1 MPDFDKNLDPIIK
14 ETSSI
19 PGYDVR
25 VQAPKKF
32 SPMSFSSDGG
42 SPDLASGKGVFGE
55 LEKASRSSNFG
66 EKGVFVTG
74 AELKANQRYSYYN
87 PTINNYEDFVAHG
100 QSTWDK
106 AANGILKGANLAATT
121 VAGGFG
127 MLYGIGKWAMPGG
140 KFSDVYSNEVMS
152 NLDNWNNKVDNELLP
167 NYYTDAEKN
176 AAWYST
182 DNWLTANFLFDK
194 LIKNSGF
201 AVGAMVSGNLA
212 NAGLMRLGTAIG
224 QTAAKG
230 AILAES
236 AQGFKLF
243 SPLLRN
249 TARAFSA
256 GKNIEAAAILEKEI
270 SSIADLSTRTSKLAE
285 IAKTTNKIAD
295 FSDNFRRTTIALYS
309 SAGEA
314 SFEALQ
320 TAKEYKNN
328 LIQKYKEN
336 FGVEPTGD
344 ALKDIEAQTAQV
356 GKISFLGNM
365 ALLGATE
372 FQQLPYLLGSSY
384 KSTRTAANS
393 LIGATEDVVLKEG
406 KYVAKSATSRFGK
419 IYDKVTGVGKYFFDP
434 KEAGQEVG
442 QYAIQVGTQNYF
454 NKGSEGQEASL
465 LVDGLLYGFFGK
477 DERGEGVG
485 ALVSKEGMESLVLG
499 GLTGGLMQAKGLY
512 QESRE
517 KGKDTQKLL
526 NSLNSAPSFKD
537 AFQDRMRSINRG
549 VVLQQQEQAAIINGD
564 ELEAK
569 DLRHDMTHNYL
580 MSRIKYG
587 RFDMV
592 MDDIN
597 ELRTTALTESG
608 LAALKEQGFA
618 NINDTVEQYTQRLN
632 AFEATAKNTNE
643 IYDSLNLRYSGVL
656 NKKGERAYPSEVIDK
671 MAYAASKVANYDD
684 RIPQVSQSLL
694 NAGIDISTPLNDVLI
709 DGVPKEDAVSKTLGE
724 IDSLSTKLT
733 EDEVLDLKRDFRDLI
748 ELGIRRK
755 EFLKEYNDISK
766 NPSKYTTAPQKP
778 SAETKDKGPITT
790 TTPSGE
796 MAFEVGKQY
805 YLGTPVKRTKK
816 GVKHEKFSRFIVLGE
831 SPDGKMVIQV
841 SSGDPSVDGEIFEVK
856 KDFFSEVDV
865 NDISTVEDKPN
876 AKFYT
881 EVVGKKFTYQ
891 LGKGKSLEGEIRYDI
906 KTGRLFFVTSDGKKK
921 YGVTRDMFKPKEGY
935 EIAKIYT
942 EEELSDRAQEALDAE
957 ISEEDLI
964 AQFEERD
971 AILGEAVA
979 GTKEKLDQVNANL
992 ETAKETLKKTEE
1004 EISKLTTTKTGEP
1017 KTKFTKANRKVLENL
1032 RKLHKYTS
1040 DSIESLT
1047 EERDNLQEL
1056 SDYFQELYNK
1066 RGDLPATFDEAMKGF
1081 KETLG
1086 NLKEVIADTSEAI
1099 KNGETLIGQVE
1110 SAIETAMALF
1120 NDYIK
1125 NLREKNPKLPLFLED
1140 LQNQI
1145 EKYLGP
1151 EGAKNYI
1158 QERLGFTEAVMEL
1171 EDQINDFSEQLNL
1184 PNMTSKAT
1192 KLAEQVR
1199 ELNAGLNELAAQA
1212 IPKEAAINALT
1223 TIAEDYRKRVK
1234 EEERLAK
1241 SEKLVKRFLQT
1252 SDTGVQT
1259 EMYDSEYEP
1268 DRKKSDLHT
1277 VTGTTVPSVEYNGAP
1292 LAPHHVRANTFGA
1305 NMDKMPNR
1313 ENLRGIIVTSK
1324 NEKNVLPGL
1333 TKFLKDNGNKDIP
1346 VDPDET
1352 IALVIVEIDPE
1363 DETIKRLVG
1372 VDGKPLASPDLN
1384 AAIFQ
1389 VFPKDLTWSDGK
1401 SMFRKSTPKEVV
1413 EDLTNQYEKWRTET
1427 LKNPSTDTYSFDASF
1442 GIPDPV
1448 VYLDDKGDAKVDETA
1463 RTSVQDAGLIDEN
1476 DLLRDPVIEIP
1487 TSEGALE
1494 NGSVSFAKPLGRPF
1508 LALKNGYVKL
1518 KNRLLTKQEAAT
1530 VYQAIERLA
1539 TEVNESEDGIDS
1551 EGAQLMIN
1559 YLKSIIYWGTPREG
1573 KAVGRNNVFFE
1584 REGDGGLFSRLTLNI
1599 GGKGYNIPFTPTAI
1613 KAKKDEITSL
1623 LENIYNNINQ
1633 KMTESKWAEPFV
1645 EVLSIS
1651 PEGKVETREWPNYQS
1666 YLLSNKLPDGGARNV
1681 DEIPLVTD
1689 MRPLKDSDDVN
1700 RSGIYFIVDYGKE
1713 KFVSSKGVKKK
1724 RIKPGALEEEG
1735 GKEEKKLKL
1744 APEGTYILDG
1754 ETVNIL
1760 VLPES
1765 KRKIYFTANRELI
1778 LKKDIKNG
1786 IKIAFGVGDA
1796 KAIQDELMEK
1806 GMTKEET
1813 LSQFRGNIF
1822 IAIKNKL
1829 SEKKVTSDTKFVVE
1843 DDEDG
1848 DVEDSEAFNKLFGKK
1863 EKKKIEEI
1871 EKEEEEEENDNT
1883 EEDTDKFGSFSVDDD
1898 EELKDDLDNLD
1909 DDVPFRQ
1916 IVESRI
1922 KRFEGENWKKVENWL
1937 NKTFPNVPVYRVK
1950 NVLKS
1955 TNGEQAWGMFK
1966 NGAIYIYEN
1975 AEVGTTYH
1983 EVFHAVWRMFSDTNE
1998 RAAVLNELRS
2008 RKGTFYDVRSGN
2020 TLNYSDPNVTEKQLE
2035 EVLAEEFKDYIQEGK
2050 IPARPT
2056 YGKNWI
2062 QRLFADLKN
2071 FIREFFLGKNA
2082 GKNTANLFEKIST
2095 GYYKNYSPYHASLS
2109 YAKTG
2114 IIDIDQAYASDDAA
2128 FSIANFTGE
2137 QVHDIMQEMT
2147 YLTLGRIIKNN
2158 ESLFNL
2164 PNIDRQELY
2173 DDLRVQIRRTVLK
2186 PMKAA
2191 QESVRLGTVEQKD
2204 ANVEIAKSL
2213 AMRDSIKN
2221 DVTWK
2226 MLIEKHEEYLR
2237 KYSIEFDEN
2246 DSINLKD
2253 DANSGRGEYD
2263 SSDKIDHFR
2272 KANAAIKLIL
2282 STIPVVKEVSKTR
2295 PEGGEVMVTE
2305 SIPSSI
2311 GGHTLLPTIEA
2322 FVKIMN
2328 KTYDS
2333 RNIEDMLARIK
2344 EMAKTDPNYRTVYTR
2359 LTRRNYTTPGID
2371 LSNMK
2376 EAHDTDLLNALWRT
2390 FKKQNPDVKNH
2401 YILDNG
2407 DVQVGDAN
2415 MATAARQAKLE
2426 MMNSIV
2432 KVLKG
2437 RNKYF
2442 KEDTS
2447 KKAFVQIKGGIDSVD
2462 LDNMEDRVKFLRTL
2476 GISFRLSDIKKLNR
2490 IKQDLFRRAVSGI
2503 RDSLK
2508 NAKEIATISSKTLN
2522 MDGRLLELG
2531 EVKAAIEN
2539 PEFDTTYFGGNG
2551 ERKQT
2556 FIGTNAASDFYDAL
2570 SQVDNLNDI
2579 PKLYPQYAYLLTDEF
2594 VNGSVILDRMFL
2606 PNGERRANSED
2617 LMKASIADST
2627 IDSTRGMSKE
2637 SSKLTYRDRLIQEIN
2652 MNIEG
2657 YQYALVPGDASLEWM
2672 FKMVNATTPDSLLY
2686 GMSGV
2691 YKIFERYLISEID
2704 LSRNASRT
2712 IADVKG
2718 RNKKDLRF
2726 FKAILGEDL
2735 HNKITSQ
2742 TKDKALNR
2750 ENSELSAQDLYN
2762 QYESEI
2768 IEAIDSFVKKET
2780 ESLKDEL
2787 INYEIIESGTDGWTI
2802 NNLDYPTNENVKD
2815 ETLNRRLTS
2824 LTVNY
2829 MVNNIELHKL
2839 LFSDPY
2845 QYSDELKRIKNFLSP
2860 RQAIMYGSKKL
2871 NAIMNNVH
2879 NKDFASDDIGRTDFT
2894 KDYFKSATLSKVYS
2908 VSDLDLY
2915 KDPYEEGDGGGA
2927 IIYKSYRNFRIRAGE
2942 WTSKEEKQY
2951 RYDIAWEKRDK
2962 GLKLSKDEQ
2971 KLLEEGNPEVKSAY
2985 TTLKP
2990 IVSGNKDDG
2999 KNYNDILLDK
3009 FALYPLSYRVMK
3021 ETNPTSNAVK
3031 LYNKMQKE
3039 GIDYVVFESG
3049 RKVGSKETHSLYNK
3063 GGKFNT
3069 EKFGK
3074 DVVVNVPFAIMS
3086 VQAEVP
3092 SKEENDVTRG
3102 TQVTKLVTMDMME
3115 GGVPIDFDMGE
3126 PDFNKRY
3133 ELWNSFR
3140 TEEQREEASPL
3151 YKEIKRNEKLLIEL
3165 IEEGYRN
3172 LLKKFDIK
3180 ETVSE
3185 DGRTFQYELTDI
3197 KKTMETLK
3205 SEVLNREVNDNIISA
3220 LKGFES
3226 GSAIIE
3232 ATPAYQQIRNILYS
3246 IADRNV
3252 ISQKINGGM
3261 KVQLPST
3268 LLESVRAEAQNINGK
3283 DVYTSDILKFYV
3295 DKDGQRVCELMVS
3308 RWFDSDLSD
3317 DELLRIL
3324 NTTPE
3329 GQQILS
3335 GIAYRIPT
3343 QKQNSIDAFRIAK
3356 FLPKEFGDNVIV
3368 PSALVKKVG
3377 SDFDIDKLSMYLKN
3391 VYIDSKEVPRLI
3403 KFENIDTNN
3412 ESQLKSF
3419 YENNLLERYKRFRQV
3434 EKEAGVESSVQD
3446 LLEAVLNVEDLT
3458 ESIMSQARFKYVPSI
3473 DEFLVE
3479 AKGMDVYEL
3488 NRKFHRFN
3496 YKKVL
3501 ENEYIDSMEKL
3512 VTNPLNFES
3521 LTKPNSADELKALS
3535 GFIVD
3540 KLNLTKFDYTQVG
3553 NMLSRAYMSNL
3564 RHAFVTGKYAIGI
3577 AAVNQTN
3584 HSMNQRSLMYIDLN
3598 RLEEKNR
3605 ISEGDK
3611 KWLKDGKLKFFT
3623 EDGENNFNTV
3633 MNADGEEVT
3642 TLSMIKNKAGRFI
3655 SDLIAQFIDGYV
3667 DISKDPWIM
3676 QLGATPNVASTYL
3689 FLIKTGV
3696 PIKSVVYFMNQ
3707 PIIRDYL
3714 RSLENAGYTW
3724 VFNQK
3729 FVSAV
3734 KNSEKYKIGDSA
3746 VQSVEAIP
3754 VESRLEKFLGQ
3765 TEFSKDEKA
3774 QQQFILDE
3782 FLKYAK
3788 MAEHLFFVTQGTNFD
3803 TSNFNDPYLVLKKEQ
3818 QLIKAQDTIISSV
3831 NNILD
3836 NSFLGVLRANI
3847 LKFRNAYATILKSDQ
3862 PGIRNVISKVLLP
3875 YTNLSDRE
3883 FVKVA
3888 QKAVA
3893 DLFDW
3898 AVQTDFTTKANVR
3911 LNAYIE
3917 RALLADDNYVRQIDD
3932 FVQAVRADENHPL
3945 YNNQIIK
3952 VLQPVLSD
3960 RVKGVDNL
3968 KIKGRDNKV
3977 YDQNQIIYAFTELK
3991 NHLEGIDSTLYR
4003 KLTTVAVLQSG
4014 LSNSPIS
4021 FTSLLPYEDFKE
4033 IYNNVLSQLDEVP
4046 NLDLFYDLHIF
4057 ERNNWA
4063 NDDLVPHSRAKLFQS
4078 KSGDWFYNTNMNF
4091 LSAEIRN
4098 AVADGKI
4105 PQLLTMSR
4113 FTREGNYDFIV
4124 YNWEDE
4130 SIPLN
4135 DRKAMK
4141 RRGDFSY
4148 IKKGLFKKVK
4158 DKAGNPLIYTTESKG
4173 VMYENFVY
4181 QAINAWGDS
4190 FRANEF
4196 YTSPRQSKID
4206 NGFIKVKEVGAE
4218 KIIPYFFGKASIE
4231 EDVILTAQEFQTI
4244 EIDEFTIQLKDGNY
4258 YLKDQVD
4265 ASFLER
4271 LNYSRSEIGTILT
4284 KLC

>member
-1 MPDFDKNLDPIIK
+1 MAEDLRPEELKPVNLPITPPDWVGEYKSAYEFSGDKGPGQDYRDIFQNLLNQAAPKNGGDFPAVATKDIDFSGRYPLYFPGRDNEEMYAQSQSGFDKAYNGVAKFAGTATSTFINGTAGLVYGVGKSIADGNFASFWDNPLSRELNEWTQSLEDKYAHYKTERERNGNWWEPSNLFTGNFLWDNIVKNLGFSVGTIGAGFAWGGLFKAVGVTSKLMGAGQKMASAADDIISQAAILPEAERLATINSRLNGLLTQTK
-14 ETSSI
+14 GTIGRGLMKADRGIVATFGTVGEAGLESLNNSQQFRKNMIDEFIATH
-19 PGYDVR
+19 GY
-25 VQAPKKF
+25 
-32 SPMSFSSDGG
+32 SPNEQE
-42 SPDLASGKGVFGE
+42 LAE
-55 LEKASRSSNFG
+55 
-66 EKGVFVTG
+66 
-74 AELKANQRYSYYN
+74 
-87 PTINNYEDFVAHG
+87 INNYAENVG
-100 QSTWDK
+100 
-106 AANGILKGANLAATT
+106 
-121 VAGGFG
+121 
-127 MLYGIGKWAMPGG
+127 
-140 KFSDVYSNEVMS
+140 
-152 NLDNWNNKVDNELLP
+152 NWSFLTNSAL
-167 NYYTDAEKN
+167 
-176 AAWYST
+176 
-182 DNWLTANFLFDK
+182 LTATNYIQLPK
-194 LIKNSGF
+194 IYS
-201 AVGAMVSGNLA
+201 S
-212 NAGLMRLGTAIG
+212 
-224 QTAAKG
+224 
-230 AILAES
+230 S
-236 AQGFKLF
+236 FK
-243 SPLLRN
+243 
-249 TARAFSA
+249 A
-256 GKNIEAAAILEKEI
+256 EKEI
-270 SSIADLSTRTSKLAE
+270 LNNVA
-285 IAKTTNKIAD
+285 
-295 FSDNFRRTTIALYS
+295 FR
-309 SAGEA
+309 G
-314 SFEALQ
+314 
-320 TAKEYKNN
+320 
-328 LIQKYKEN
+328 
-336 FGVEPTGD
+336 
-344 ALKDIEAQTAQV
+344 
-356 GKISFLGNM
+356 
-365 ALLGATE
+365 
-372 FQQLPYLLGSSY
+372 
-384 KSTRTAANS
+384 
-393 LIGATEDVVLKEG
+393 G
-406 KYVAKSATSRFGK
+406 KYASTLPEKGFGK
-419 IYDKVTGVGKYFFDP
+419 FLYKTGNVASLFFNTS
-434 KEAGQEVG
+434 EAFEEGAQF
-442 QYAIQVGTQNYF
+442 AIQSGTQNYF
-454 NKGSEGQEASL
+454 GKKAKGEKDASVLDDGILFGIKEALTSDEGTLNIFTGGFSGALQSSGF
-465 LVDGLLYGFFGK
+465 VGVKDGLPTIGKTGKIGARGFTGYGGEERKVREEAISALNKSLIK
-477 DERGEGVG
+477 DKMKEAYTNLKAAAIIQEEREATVRRGDVLE
-485 ALVSKEGMESLVLG
+485 SKDLEFDYAHTFIASRLKYN
-499 GLTGGLMQAKGLY
+499 AK
-512 QESRE
+512 EAITE
-517 KGKDTQKLL
+517 EL
-526 NSLNSAPSFKD
+526 NSLKQEAMTDDGFLKLQKEGYAAETDTKESFT
-537 AFQDRMRSINRG
+537 N
-549 VVLQQQEQAAIINGD
+549 
-564 ELEAK
+564 
-569 DLRHDMTHNYL
+569 
-580 MSRIKYG
+580 
-587 RFDMV
+587 
-592 MDDIN
+592 
-597 ELRTTALTESG
+597 
-608 LAALKEQGFA
+608 
-618 NINDTVEQYTQRLN
+618 RLN
-632 AFEATAKNTNE
+632 NLQKHADTAAKLQE
-643 IYDSLNLRYSGVL
+643 SLNLKYKGVV
-656 NKKGERAYPSEVIDK
+656 NPKTGERIYSDEVIDK
-671 MAYAASKVANYDD
+671 LVYAGSKMVNYDD

-709 DGVPKEDAVSKTLGE
+709 DGIPKEEAVSKTLGE
-724 IDSLSTKLT
+724 IDSLSTRLT

-856 KDFFSEVDV
+856 KDFFNEVDV
-865 NDISTVEDKPN
+865 NDISTIEDKPN

-881 EVVGKKFTYQ
+881 EVVGKKFIYQ

-906 KTGRLFFVTSDGKKK
+906 KSGRLFFVTSDGKKK

-979 GTKEKLDQVNANL
+979 GTKEKLDKVNSDL

-1004 EISKLTTTKTGEP
+1004 EIGKLTTTKAGEP
-1017 KTKFTKANRKVLENL
+1017 RTKFTKANRKALENL

-1110 SAIETAMALF
+1110 SAIQTAMALF
-1120 NDYIK
+1120 NDYVK
-1125 NLREKNPKLPLFLED
+1125 SLREKNPKLPLFLED

-1199 ELNAGLNELAAQA
+1199 ELEAGLNELIAQA
-1212 IPKEAAINALT
+1212 TPKEAAINALA
-1223 TIAEDYRKRVK
+1223 TIAEDYRKRVR

-1259 EMYDSEYEP
+1259 EMYDSEYES

-1313 ENLRGIIVTSK
+1313 ENLRGILVTSK
-1324 NEKNVLPGL
+1324 NEKDVLPGL

-1346 VDPDET
+1346 VDPEET
-1352 IALVIVEIDPE
+1352 IALVIVEVDPE
-1363 DETIKRLVG
+1363 NETIKRLVG

-1401 SMFRKSTPKEVV
+1401 SMFRKTTPKEVV
-1413 EDLTNQYEKWRTET
+1413 EDLTNQYDQWRTET
-1427 LKNPSTDTYSFDASF
+1427 LKNPSTDAYSFDASF

-1448 VYLDDKGDAKVDETA
+1448 VYLDDEGNAKVDETA

-1613 KAKKDEITSL
+1613 RGKKDEIISL

-1651 PEGKVETREWPNYQS
+1651 PEGKIETREWPNYQS

-1681 DEIPLVTD
+1681 DEIPLATD
-1689 MRPLKDSDDVN
+1689 MRPVKDSDDVN

-1796 KAIQDELMEK
+1796 KEIQDELMEK

-1829 SEKKVTSDTKFVVE
+1829 SEKKVTSDTTFVVE
-1843 DDEDG
+1843 EDD
-1848 DVEDSEAFNKLFGKK
+1848 DVEDSEAFDRLFGKK
-1863 EKKKIEEI
+1863 EKKEVEKTEE
-1871 EKEEEEEENDNT
+1871 EEEEEENDNT
-1883 EEDTDKFGSFSVDDD
+1883 EEDTDKLGSFRIDDD

-1916 IVESRI
+1916 IVEDRI

-1983 EVFHAVWRMFSDTNE
+1983 EVFHAVWRMFSDTEE
-1998 RAAVLNELRS
+1998 RQGILNELRS
-2008 RKGTFYDVRSGN
+2008 RKGTFYDVKSGK
-2020 TLNYSDPNVTEKQLE
+2020 TFSYSDPKVTEKQLE
-2035 EVLAEEFKDYIQEGK
+2035 EVLAEEFRDYIQEGK

-2071 FIREFFLGKNA
+2071 FIGEFFLGKDA
-2082 GKNTANLFEKIST
+2082 GKNTANLFEKIAT

-2109 YAKTG
+2109 YAKAG

-2147 YLTLGRIIKNN
+2147 YLTLGRLIKNN

-2164 PNIDRQELY
+2164 PNINRQELY

-2191 QESVRLGTVEQKD
+2191 QESVRLKTVEQKD

-2221 DVTWK
+2221 DVTWR

-2253 DANSGRGEYD
+2253 DVNSGRGEYD

-2295 PEGGEVMVTE
+2295 PEGGEVMATE
-2305 SIPSSI
+2305 SVPSSI

-2328 KTYDS
+2328 NTYNS

-2344 EMAKTDPNYRTVYTR
+2344 EMAKKDPNYRTVYTR

-2442 KEDTS
+2442 KEDAS

-2490 IKQDLFRRAVSGI
+2490 VKQDMFKRAVSGI

-2539 PEFDTTYFGGNG
+2539 PEFDTTYFGGSG

-2570 SQVDNLNDI
+2570 SQVDNLYDI

-2594 VNGSVILDRMFL
+2594 VNGSVVLDRMFL

-2627 IDSTRGMSKE
+2627 IDATRGMSKE

-2691 YKIFERYLISEID
+2691 YKIFEGYLISEID

-2762 QYESEI
+2762 QYKSEI
-2768 IEAIDSFVKKET
+2768 TEAIDSFVKKET

-2845 QYSDELKRIKNFLSP
+2845 QYSDELKRVKNFLSP

-2908 VSDLDLY
+2908 ISDLDLY

-2942 WTSKEEKQY
+2942 WTSREEKQY

-2962 GLKLSKDEQ
+2962 GLKLSKGEQ
-2971 KLLEEGNPEVKSAY
+2971 KLLEEGNPEVRSAY

-3021 ETNPTSNAVK
+3021 EANSTSNAVK

-3049 RKVGSKETHSLYNK
+3049 RKVGSKGTHSLYNK
-3063 GGKFNT
+3063 GGEFNT

-3115 GGVPIDFDMGE
+3115 GGVPIDFEMSE

-3140 TEEQREEASPL
+3140 TEEQKEKASPL
-3151 YKEIKRNEKLLIEL
+3151 YKEIKRNEKLLVEL

-3185 DGRTFQYELTDI
+3185 DGRTLQYELTDI

-3205 SEVLNREVNDNIISA
+3205 AEVLNREVNDNIISA

-3283 DVYTSDILKFYV
+3283 DVYTSDVLKFYV
-3295 DKDGQRVCELMVS
+3295 DKDGQRVCEIMVS

-3391 VYIDSKEVPRLI
+3391 VYIDSKGVPRLI

-3419 YENNLLERYKRFRQV
+3419 YENNLLERYKRFKQI
-3434 EKEAGVESSVQD
+3434 EKEAGIESSVQD
-3446 LLEAVLNVEDLT
+3446 LLETVLNVEDLT
-3458 ESIMSQARFKYVPSI
+3458 ESIMSQARFKYIPSI
-3473 DEFLVE
+3473 DEFLAE

-3521 LTKPNSADELKALS
+3521 LTKPNSADELKELS

-3584 HSMNQRSLMYIDLN
+3584 QSMNQRSLMYLDLN

-3633 MNADGEEVT
+3633 INANGEEVT

-3734 KNSEKYKIGDSA
+3734 KNSEKYKISDTA

-3831 NNILD
+3831 NDILD

-3991 NHLEGIDSTLYR
+3991 NYLEGIDSTLYR

-4033 IYNNVLSQLDEVP
+4033 IYNNVLSQLNEVP

-4091 LSAEIRN
+4091 LPAEIRN

-4173 VMYENFVY
+4173 VVYENFVY

-4206 NGFIKVKEVGAE
+4206 NSFIKVKEVSAE

-4231 EDVILTAQEFQTI
+4231 EDVILTAQEFPTI

-4258 YLKDQVD
+4258 YLKDQID

-4271 LNYSRSEIGTILT
+4271 LSYSRSEIGTILT